1 MPDVV
6 LIRPGCTDYDEQ
18 QRIQGSLDLPL
29 NSRGL
34 QQVDTLVE
42 QLEGSSLEMI
52 YSAPSEPARSTA
64 ESIGE
69 SLDVPVKDKEGLRNL
84 DQGLWQGLK
93 IADIRRKFPKV
104 LKQWHESPETICP
117 PEGEPICEALDRVRE
132 VLEKPLKRKSSFA
145 VVVSEPLAS
154 LIGFVVLGG
163 ESEPLPVLC
172 GCGDEPHV
180 EWLHP
185 NGVLPAKPGQ

>member
-29 NSRGL
+29 NDRGL
-34 QQVDTLVE
+34 LQVNSLVA
-42 QLEGSSLEMI
+42 QLAGSSLEKI
-52 YSAPSEPARSTA
+52 YTAPSEPARSTA

-69 SLDVPVKDKEGLRNL
+69 ALDVSVKEKEGLRNL

-93 IADIRRKFPKV
+93 IEDIRRKFPKV
-104 LKQWHESPETICP
+104 LKQWHDSPETICP
-117 PEGEPICEALDRVRE
+117 PGGEPICEAIDRVRHA
-132 VLEKPLKRKSSFA
+132 LEKPLKRKSSFG

-154 LIGFVVLGG
+154 LIGFVVFGG
-163 ESEPLPVLC
+163 EPEPLPVLC
-172 GCGDEPHV
+172 GCGDEPLV
-180 EWLHP
+180 EWLHT